1 MKKCVMAALLICAS
15 FCLVAHADQGLIN
28 MPCAEITDY
37 RQDLL
42 FRFTVD
48 VTVGFK
54 SAVKDFERLGANA
67 TPEQTNGALLTM
79 KFFALDVQKDEDKF
93 VKFYFTHR
101 FPPKADAVIAPVVK
115 FIQSDAF
122 RQEEKALPKDI
133 EHGDFAQLKALYDHY
148 VKIPFPQGQQME
160 VYIDE
165 AVYGGNPPPGRR

>member
-1 MKKCVMAALLICAS
+1 MAVLSVCTS

-28 MPCAEITDY
+28 MPCGEISDY

-42 FRFTVD
+42 FRLSTD
-48 VTVGFK
+48 VTGFK
-54 SAVKDFERLGANA
+54 SAVKDFERLGAKA
-67 TPEQTNGALLTM
+67 TPKQTNGALLGM
-79 KFFALDVQKDEDKF
+79 KFIALDVQKDEDEF

-133 EHGDFAQLKALYDHY
+133 EHGDFTQLKALYDHY
-148 VKIPFPQGQQME
+148 AKIPFPSGQQME

-165 AVYGGNPPPGRR
+165 AVYGGNPPLGRR